1 MTTQSGVGVSQLGT
15 ATNDY
20 TNCYYAC
27 YGSDSEQEY
36 CWDSAEW
43 RAFFTHVA
51 NKVVSLI
58 GPARVLDVGCARG
71 LLVQALVEAGV
82 DAHGTDISETAVA
95 SAHPDVRGRLSLATA
110 VDPIDGSWDLISC
123 IEVLEH
129 LAPNDADRAIANM
142 CVATERVLFSS
153 VPGDYAE
160 PTHVNVRPPADWA
173 ASFAERGFFRRT
185 DVDLG
190 FLTPWAVLYERAD
203 LDTRAVVHRY
213 EAYAYP
219 MRVEVLD
226 KRAALLE
233 AHRTISEQHDAL
245 AEGRLDAN
253 DQSHADLVSKVDAL
267 EAEKTAL
274 ENQTGALEAEKTAL
288 EMQMAEQAGQITDLK
303 HRLLTSRD
311 HAIGSEASAARAVID
326 TARVQS
332 RFADFTIE
340 AEAQTASLEQE
351 MQDLKGSERWRV
363 GGWIVAPA
371 SLMKRMMRR

>member
-1 MTTQSGVGVSQLGT
+1 MTTQCGVGVSQLGT

-95 SAHPDVRGRLSLATA
+95 SAHPDVRGRLSVANA
-110 VDPIDGSWDLISC
+110 VDPIDGSWDLVSC

-142 CVATERVLFSS
+142 CAATERVLFSS
-153 VPGDYAE
+153 VPGEYAE
-160 PTHVNVRPPADWA
+160 PTHVNVRSPADWA

-233 AHRTISEQHDAL
+233 AHRTISRQHDASVTGPGGVEDPAH
-245 AEGRLDAN
+245 AEPASRVG
-253 DQSHADLVSKVDAL
+253 SL
-267 EAEKTAL
+267 EAEKA
-274 ENQTGALEAEKTAL
+274 ALEA
-288 EMQMAEQAGQITDLK
+288 QISELK

-311 HAIGSEASAARAVID
+311 HAIGAEATAARAVID
-326 TARVQS
+326 LAN
-332 RFADFTIE
+332 
-340 AEAQTASLEQE
+340 AQYGFNAQKVSLEQE
-351 MQDLKGSERWRV
+351 IQDLKASERWRV
-363 GGWIVAPA
+363 GGWVAAPA
-371 SLMKRMMRR
+371 SLMKRLRKR